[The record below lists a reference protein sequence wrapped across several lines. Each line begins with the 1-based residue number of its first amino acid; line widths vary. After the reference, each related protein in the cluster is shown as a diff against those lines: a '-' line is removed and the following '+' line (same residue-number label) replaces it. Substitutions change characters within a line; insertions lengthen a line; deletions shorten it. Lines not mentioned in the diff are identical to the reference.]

1 MQLKVVNLL
10 TGLFRRVDG
19 VLPWAGASL
28 IAVAR
33 RPSA

>member
-1 MQLKVVNLL
+1 L
-10 TGLFRRVDG
+10 TGVFRALDG

-33 RPSA
+33 RASD